1 MNVAEGKLL
10 PDLLLPLLGLFTGL
24 AWDNYDELTETLS
37 GRDTLHDTVGIC
49 YQNRPSHV
57 VEASRTA
64 DAMDTA
70 DTNTKNKGPAAKR
83 PLMAQTARLH
93 HTRESPH
100 YQSLILRYTPM
111 IHLQV

>member
-1 MNVAEGKLL
+1 M
-10 PDLLLPLLGLFTGL
+10 DLFTGL

-70 DTNTKNKGPAAKR
+70 DTSTKNKGPAAKIR
-83 PLMAQTARLH
+83 RTFDAQTAILY